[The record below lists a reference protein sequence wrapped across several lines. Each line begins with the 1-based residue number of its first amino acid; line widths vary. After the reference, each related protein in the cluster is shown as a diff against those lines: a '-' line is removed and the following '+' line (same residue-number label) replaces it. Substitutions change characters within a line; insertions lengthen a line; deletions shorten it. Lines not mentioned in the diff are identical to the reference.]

1 MLTLLLELPQKL
13 QAVLL
18 QYVQESMRRRGRSRA
33 GGGARMDSIRNS
45 ESKKTLKELAR
56 VFGFGSPTIVTQ
68 PLFSFQVLDVV
79 VIERLGS
86 QIQTVTLF
94 HVIN

>member
-1 MLTLLLELPQKL
+1 MPSRLIFFTLRALASSIAFANDSIVSWELPQKL

-18 QYVQESMRRRGRSRA
+18 QYLQESMRRRGRSRA

-45 ESKKTLKELAR
+45 ESKKSSR

-68 PLFSFQVLDVV
+68 PLFPFQVL
-79 VIERLGS
+79 L
-86 QIQTVTLF
+86 
-94 HVIN
+94 